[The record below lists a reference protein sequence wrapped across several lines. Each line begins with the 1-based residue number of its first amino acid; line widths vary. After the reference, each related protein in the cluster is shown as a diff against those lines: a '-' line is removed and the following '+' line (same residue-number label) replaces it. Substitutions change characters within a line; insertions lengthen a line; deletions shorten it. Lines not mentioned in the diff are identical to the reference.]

1 MEKFKELEPV
11 ERLLVVVAHPD
22 DVDFGSAGTIANWAS
37 KGTNI
42 AYCIVT
48 NGDAGGFEEHL
59 DRKEIPAIRQKEQRN
74 AAAKVGVREVTFLG
88 YRDGELVADSGLRR
102 DIVRQIRKFKPDRIL
117 CQCPERNY
125 ERIFASHPDHLAAG
139 EAAIQAAYPYARN
152 PFAYPELLAEGL
164 EAHSV
169 KDVVMQASPNPNA
182 YVDIT
187 KFIDL
192 KIAAILEHKSQLPN
206 PLETEKMVR
215 SWVSSSAE
223 LVGLGS
229 GNFVELYQLVMT
241 S

>member
-1 MEKFKELEPV
+1 MEKFQELEPV

-37 KGTNI
+37 AGTNI

-48 NGDAGGFEEHL
+48 DGDAGGFEEHI
-59 DRKEIPAIRQKEQRN
+59 DRTEIPAIRREEQRN
-74 AAAKVGVREVTFLG
+74 AAKKVGVSEVTFLG
-88 YRDGELVADSGLRR
+88 YHDGELVADTGLRK
-102 DIVRQIRKFKPDRIL
+102 DIVRQIRRFRPDRIL

-125 ERIFASHPDHLAAG
+125 QRIFASHPDHLAAG
-139 EAAIQAAYPYARN
+139 EATIQAAYPYARN

-169 KDVVMQASPNPNA
+169 KDVVLQASPNPNA

-187 KFIDL
+187 KFVDL
-192 KIAAILEHKSQLPN
+192 KIAAILEHKSQLPD
-206 PLETEKMVR
+206 PVETAKMVK

-223 LVGLGS
+223 LVGLDTGS
-229 GNFVELYQLVMT
+229 FAELYQLVMT